1 MGRGEPSGHFSG
13 AGQAWGGPG
22 LRGGSQRVARP
33 DPSANP
39 ASRPLP
45 RAGGRAAAVARPG
58 SAHPEASRGEGHG
71 GGAGGGCGP
80 AIAWRMRSGLACI
93 CRCISAMRSGPR
105 RFICSIAAFIAS
117 GSRFIPGPAPPPGA
131 PPAPGSSPP
140 PPAAPRPPPPPA
152 LNPRLRY
159 ILTLPPQARNLPD
172 PSPNLLVTASPGD
185 APASGEE
192 PVGAG
197 GSLGRPPPGDGRGAG
212 GTGGR
217 AGGQGG
223 RGGAGSRAAHPR
235 SGRCLWRNSTSVH
248 QLS

>member
-1 MGRGEPSGHFSG
+1 MGG
-13 AGQAWGGPG
+13 A
-22 LRGGSQRVARP
+22 RGGVRTGHRLAHEVRVGLHL
-33 DPSANP
+33 
-39 ASRPLP
+39 PLHLGHALGP
-45 RAGGRAAAVARPG
+45 QALHLLHRRLHRLGVQI
-58 SAHPEASRGEGHG
+58 HP
-71 GGAGGGCGP
+71 
-80 AIAWRMRSGLACI
+80 
-93 CRCISAMRSGPR
+93 GPR
-105 RFICSIAAFIAS
+105 PPARRPPRPWIF
-117 GSRFIPGPAPPPGA
+117 PAPPGG
-131 PPAPGSSPP
+131 PPT
-140 PPAAPRPPPPPA
+140 PA